1 MLTIGMRY
9 MIMSALGFSFMALCV
24 KLSFNAGIPVLEIVA
39 ARALVSLILSYV
51 DVQRKGIS
59 LLGANQTL
67 LLMRGLVG
75 ALALMCVYY
84 AVATLPL
91 AEAMVLQYTHPMFTA
106 ILALIF
112 LNERIHSG
120 TFWCVL
126 LSLVGLVL
134 VAKPSGFVGAP
145 SDALPVLSVG
155 LALLGAFGSAVAY
168 VLVRKLSNLEDPSVI
183 IFYFPLI
190 ALPLALI
197 GLGSEWVMPQGLTWL
212 WLILVGVFTQVGQV
226 GLTKGMQTETAARAT
241 AFSYLQVLFSIL
253 LGWFVFAEM
262 PDLVVLL
269 GALLI
274 LIGALLNILIKPKQ
288 RLS

>member
-39 ARALVSLILSYV
+39 ARALVSLILSYI

-59 LLGANQTL
+59 LLGTNQTL

-120 TFWCVL
+120 TFWCIL

-145 SDALPVLSVG
+145 GDALPALSVG

-168 VLVRKLSNLEDPSVI
+168 VLVRKLSNREDSSVI

-190 ALPLALI
+190 ALPLALL
-197 GLGSEWVMPQGLTWL
+197 GLGSGWVMPQGLTWI

-262 PDLVVLL
+262 PDLFVLL

-288 RLS
+288 LVS